1 MFTFKLLDADDDGK
15 YGDFGKVDFEKR
27 NSSDTTSSD
36 STDAGSWVAG
46 QDGTAENA
54 GNSTDNKC
62 TDDDGGD
69 GCDAEFTAMVEVS
82 LASGSAFDCKDT
94 AMLEVTCKWDSDGEL
109 GRYRADDHQEGLTPD
124 GDSGKLL
131 RRLRFHRR
139 HR

>member
-1 MFTFKLLDADDDGK
+1 MPTTALPLLLTSRCSLSSYWTQDDDGK

-27 NSSDTTSSD
+27 NSSDTSASD

-69 GCDAEFTAMVEVS
+69 GCDAEFTR
-82 LASGSAFDCKDT
+82 
-94 AMLEVTCKWDSDGEL
+94 DGRGQPRLGERLRLQGHSHARGHLQVGL
-109 GRYRADDHQEGLTPD
+109 GRRVGPLSR
-124 GDSGKLL
+124 G
-131 RRLRFHRR
+131 
-139 HR
+139 